1 MFLWVLC
8 FSLLFAKTNS
18 LLIVMIDKL
27 MPLLILCHIDFL
39 ELGQGI
45 AGFQPTIVGYLLLR
59 TNVIAAR
66 SKRSLWPHQCYSLG

>member
-18 LLIVMIDKL
+18 LLIEKL
-27 MPLLILCHIDFL
+27 MLFLILSHIDFL

-45 AGFQPTIVGYLLLR
+45 ARFQPTIVCYLFLS
-59 TNVIAAR
+59 TNIIAAR
-66 SKRSLWPHQCYSLG
+66 SKGSLWPHLHCSLD